1 MVGFYKNI
9 KKYKKLWGSN
19 KNIRKTS
26 NNDKTNNNTY

>member
-19 KNIRKTS
+19 KNIRKS